1 MSKHVS
7 RRTFLK
13 GGAAAVG
20 ALAAGVI
27 PRAEAVAAASA
38 EADACTAPH
47 AEGEESAE
55 CTCEAPATSTPEFA
69 ASEQT
74 NGVE

>member
-27 PRAEAVAAASA
+27 PRAEAVAAAPQDKA
-38 EADACTAPH
+38 
-47 AEGEESAE
+47 
-55 CTCEAPATSTPEFA
+55 
-69 ASEQT
+69 
-74 NGVE
+74 